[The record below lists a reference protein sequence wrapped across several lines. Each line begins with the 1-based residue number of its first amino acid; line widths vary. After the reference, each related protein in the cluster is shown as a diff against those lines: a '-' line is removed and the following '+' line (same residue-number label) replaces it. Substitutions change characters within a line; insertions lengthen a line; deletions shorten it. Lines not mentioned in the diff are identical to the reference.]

1 MTTSQ
6 QSGLIVVEGPIG
18 VGKSSLAK
26 RLAESFGCRFVR
38 EAAEENPFL
47 EHFYRNSRDSALP
60 VQLFFLTQRVR
71 QWEQMRQKDMFQDR
85 LVSDFMMEKDRLFA
99 QLTLNDDEFRLYD
112 QIYQAFSV
120 PSTKADLVI
129 YLQAPVDTLKK
140 RVRKRGHAAEKF
152 IQDSYLENLCETY
165 AQFFLHYEENP
176 LLIVNAEHFNPIASD
191 ADYQELLK
199 RIRSIR
205 SGRHYFNPLP
215 S

>member
-1 MTTSQ
+1 MDASS

-18 VGKSSLAK
+18 VGKSSLAR
-26 RLAESFGCRFVR
+26 RLAESFGCEFVR

-71 QWEQMRQKDMFQDR
+71 QWERMLQQDMFKQR
-85 LVSDFMMEKDRLFA
+85 MVSDFMMEKDRLFA

-112 QIYQAFSV
+112 QIYTAFSV
-120 PSTKADLVI
+120 PVTRADLVI

-140 RVRKRGHAAEKF
+140 RVRKRGLPAEKW
-152 IQDSYLENLCETY
+152 IQDEYLEHLSEAY
-165 AQFFLHYEENP
+165 AQFFLHYDSSP
-176 LLIVNAEHFNPIASD
+176 LLIVNASEFNPIESD
-191 ADYQELLK
+191 ADYQELFK
-199 RIRSIR
+199 RICTIR

-215 S
+215 T